1 MHRISQPFPRLGGW
15 FAGLLLVGL
24 LGCGESPEITSYRVP
39 KEPPKPTI
47 DLSGIGVNK
56 ARTAPNAPPA
66 STPPAEMADPATGP
80 DRMLGAIVIRPKQM
94 WFFKLTGAEAP
105 VSAAREPFIAFLKT
119 VEFAGDDSEPTW
131 KVPEGWTTGAARQM
145 RFATL
150 EFESEGAKLE
160 VAISSLTMP
169 GPDTDGFLLMNLN
182 RWLGQLS
189 LPNSTLEALRGDT
202 KITETIELPGGN
214 QAMVVNFR
222 GKLQGAGMGMAP
234 FAR

>member
-1 MHRISQPFPRLGGW
+1 MHRISRPVSWRGGW
-15 FAGLLLVGL
+15 LAGILLVGL
-24 LGCGESPEITSYRVP
+24 LGCGESPEITAYRVP
-39 KEPPKPTI
+39 KEPPKPKI
-47 DLSGIGVNK
+47 DLSGIGVNQP
-56 ARTAPNAPPA
+56 RSAPNVPPA

-80 DRMLGAIVIRPKQM
+80 DRMLGAIIVRPNQM

-119 VEFAGDDSEPTW
+119 VEFAGEQSEPTW
-131 KVPEGWTTGAARQM
+131 KLPDGWTTGAPRQM

-150 EFESEGAKLE
+150 EFESQGVKLE
-160 VAISSLTMP
+160 LAISSLTMP
-169 GPDTDGFLLMNLN
+169 GSDADGFLLMNLN

-189 LPNSTLEALRGDT
+189 LPNSTLEALRGDANT
-202 KITETIELPGGN
+202 TETIDLPGGN

-222 GKLQGAGMGMAP
+222 GKLQGGGMGMAP